1 MTTTDWIGFIG
12 VGILL
17 LAFFLNIINKIKR
30 ESLVYLI
37 MNVAGAGIACIA
49 SVLLKYMPFIIL
61 EASWTL
67 VSTYGLLQYFF
78 KRETKL

>member
-1 MTTTDWIGFIG
+1 MATTDWIGFIG

-61 EASWTL
+61 EA
-67 VSTYGLLQYFF
+67 
-78 KRETKL
+78 